1 MSSLHILQG
10 ISGTGKTSFPR
21 AFARAI
27 GAECKV
33 IEVQAGWRDRQDLLG
48 HFNAFEHTFYE
59 TPFLKSLYRALCPR
73 HKDLPYFI
81 VLDEMNLSHPEQ
93 YFADVLS
100 AIETEQPLKLIAS
113 PAEPAPSR
121 MELGGQEIRIGSNIW
136 FVGTANHDETTKEFA
151 DKTYDRS
158 HVMELPRHRETFP
171 QTKILQREPIALEAL
186 RTSFEN
192 ARDRY
197 QDKADV
203 AYAFLDEYLAE
214 LLDRRFKI
222 GWGNRLQRQM
232 GLYIPVVLAAGGS
245 LGEAVDHIV
254 ATKLIRKLRNRH
266 ENRSEDVR
274 DLHNRLKEGLESL
287 DAPWMSSS
295 QPVISLQWLQ
305 DELHRLGKRM
315 ATERI
320 LLQPAFRH
328 V

>member
-10 ISGTGKTSFPR
+10 ISGTGKTSLPR
-21 AFARAI
+21 AFARAV

-59 TPFLKSLYRALCPR
+59 TPFLKALYRALCPR

-100 AIETEQPLKLIAS
+100 AIETEQPLKLISS

-158 HVMELPRHRETFP
+158 HVMELPRHRETFQP
-171 QTKILQREPIALEAL
+171 IRILQREPIALDAL
-186 RTSFEN
+186 RTNFEN
-192 ARDRY
+192 ARDRH
-197 QDKADV
+197 QEAAEK
-203 AYAFLDEYLAE
+203 AYAFLDDCLAE
-214 LLDRRFKI
+214 TLDHRFKI
-222 GWGNRLQRQM
+222 GWGNRLQSQM
-232 GLYIPVVLAAGGS
+232 NLYIPVVLASGGC
-245 LGEAVDHIV
+245 LGEAIDHIV
-254 ATKLIRKLRNRH
+254 ATKLVRKLRNRL
-266 ENRSEDVR
+266 ENRPEDVR
-274 DLHNRLKEGLESL
+274 DLQSQLKEGLNGL
-287 DAPWMSSS
+287 DPSWMSSG
-295 QPVISLQWLQ
+295 QPVTSVRMLQ
-305 DELHRLGKRM
+305 DELHRLG
-315 ATERI
+315 EENGE
-320 LLQPAFRH
+320 
-328 V
+328 